1 MPSSSNP
8 EIPKTVIGALF
19 LLLRELLPHKPSTVA
34 AMLDILGVGKSQC
47 YELKER
53 LRETLPELLHSPGRP
68 SVMPEREAELATLK
82 ACYAYTTAHLGAV
95 RVNHSRRQYS
105 DGFRNFMIDLV
116 APGGPAESL
125 SLECLAELSDVP
137 LGTLKSWL
145 AVPARKPLTPEH
157 AEPTTTK
164 ANPDDDQAGGDQA
177 APPIWLTESALSA
190 QVKTILTVWPSW
202 EGSFKAFCQA
212 MSTDFRIQRGPT
224 FIGNILQV
232 AGLRERQPRKSKEA
246 PWSRGTFRTHFPG
259 AQWLGDGTNLAIV
272 WNGKRYVFNIET
284 LLDATSNAVV
294 GFAVTDS
301 ESADALGQA
310 FDSSLETT
318 QGIVPLAVTLDNK
331 PCNTCEAAATAVGGA
346 IVLLG
351 TPGRGQSKAALE
363 GAFGLF
369 AQAMPALAIE
379 GGSDR
384 EMARS
389 ALRLVLTAWHRGR
402 NGRPRKRF
410 QGKSPAQV
418 FLESCPTH
426 EDTEAFL
433 KWAQE
438 LWRQQEAYRLTREA
452 RLDPQRLETLRIGL
466 LDLAIPDPDDRLAK
480 ALARFCRD
488 SISRGLATFESK
500 RDNGTVPPEAHRQG
514 AYLGGIIANLH
525 TQLELERF
533 AVHLMK
539 QRLRARD
546 LTLEPLARMAAEL
559 RANASNQEQKP
570 GLVKAF
576 LQRALEAPYKIDFL
590 FWAKAITDTLV
601 SLPESVRAVLCE
613 TLVRRV
619 AKAFATDRD
628 RRADL
633 IDRLVSCV
641 ALSTAA

>member
-1 MPSSSNP
+1 
-8 EIPKTVIGALF
+8 
-19 LLLRELLPHKPSTVA
+19 
-34 AMLDILGVGKSQC
+34 MLETLGVGKSQC

-53 LRETLPELLHSPGRP
+53 LREMLPELLRPPGRP
-68 SVMPEREAELATLK
+68 SARPEKEAELATIK
-82 ACYAYTTAHLGAV
+82 ACYAYSIAHLGAV

-105 DGFRNFMIDLV
+105 DGFRHFMIDLV
-116 APGGPAESL
+116 GPGGPAESL
-125 SLECLAELSDVP
+125 SLECVADLADVP

-145 AVPARKPLTPEH
+145 ALPVAKPPVPNSEESVTPEADPDEEH
-157 AEPTTTK
+157 AR
-164 ANPDDDQAGGDQA
+164 DDLA
-177 APPIWLTESALSA
+177 ATPVWLTESALSA
-190 QVKTILTVWPSW
+190 QVKTILTVWPAW
-202 EGSFKAFCQA
+202 EGTFMAFCQA
-212 MSTDFRIQRGPT
+212 MSTDFRINRGPT

-232 AGLRERQPRKSKEA
+232 AGLRERRPRKSKET
-246 PWSRGTFRTHFPG
+246 PWSRGAFRTHFPG
-259 AQWLGDGTNLAIV
+259 AQWLADGTSLPII

-284 LLDATSNAVV
+284 ILDTASNAVV

-310 FDSSLETT
+310 FDASLETT

-331 PCNTCEAAATAVGGA
+331 PCNTCEAAAAAVGGA
-346 IVLLG
+346 ILLFG

-379 GGSDR
+379 GQSDR

-410 QGKSPAQV
+410 KGKSPAQV

-426 EDTEAFL
+426 EDTEAFI

-438 LWRQQEAYRLTREA
+438 LWCQQEAYRLTREA
-452 RLDPQRLETLRIGL
+452 RLDPQRLETLKKGL
-466 LDLAIPDPDDRLAK
+466 LELAIPDPDDRLAK

-500 RDNGTVPPEAHRQG
+500 RDNGTVPQEVHRQG

-546 LTLEPLARMAAEL
+546 LTLEPLARMADEL
-559 RANASNQEQKP
+559 RANACNQEQRP

-590 FWAKAITDTLV
+590 FWAKATTDAFL
-601 SLPESVRAVLCE
+601 SLPESLRAALCD
-613 TLVRRV
+613 TLLRRV
-619 AKAFATDRD
+619 TEALKTDRD

-641 ALSTAA
+641 VLSPILPTAA

>member
-1 MPSSSNP
+1 
-8 EIPKTVIGALF
+8 
-19 LLLRELLPHKPSTVA
+19 
-34 AMLDILGVGKSQC
+34 MLDTLGVGKSQC

-53 LRETLPELLHSPGRP
+53 LREMLPELLRPPGRP
-68 SVMPEREAELATLK
+68 SARPEREAELATIK
-82 ACYAYTTAHLGAV
+82 ACYAYTTTHLGAV

-105 DGFRNFMIDLV
+105 DGFRHFMIDLV
-116 APGGPAESL
+116 GPGGPAESL
-125 SLECLAELSDVP
+125 SLECLADLADVP

-145 AVPARKPLTPEH
+145 AVPATKPPTPEH
-157 AEPTTTK
+157 GEPMTTEVG
-164 ANPDDDQAGGDQA
+164 PDEGQARGDLA
-177 APPIWLTESALSA
+177 TTPVWLTESALSA
-190 QVKTILTVWPSW
+190 QVKTILTVWPAW
-202 EGSFKAFCQA
+202 EGTFMAFCQA

-232 AGLRERQPRKSKEA
+232 AGLRERRPRKSKEA
-246 PWSRGTFRTHFPG
+246 PWSRGAFRTHFPG
-259 AQWLGDGTNLAIV
+259 AQWLGDGTSLAII
-272 WNGKRYVFNIET
+272 WNGKRFIFNIET
-284 LLDATSNAVV
+284 LLDAASNAVV

-301 ESADALGQA
+301 ESVDALDQA
-310 FDSSLETT
+310 YDASAETT
-318 QGIVPLAVTLDNK
+318 QGLVPLAVTLDNK
-331 PCNTCEAAATAVGGA
+331 PCNTSEAAAGVFGGS
-346 IVLLG
+346 ILLFG

-369 AQAMPALAIE
+369 AQAMPALAV
-379 GGSDR
+379 GGESDR

-402 NGRPRKRF
+402 NGRPRKQF

-426 EDTEAFL
+426 EDTEAFI

-438 LWRQQEAYRLTREA
+438 LWRQQEAYRMTREA
-452 RLDPQRLETLRIGL
+452 RLDPQRLETLKEGL
-466 LDLAIPDPDDRLAK
+466 LRLDIPDPDNRLAK

-488 SISRGLATFESK
+488 SIARGLAIFESK
-500 RDNGTVPPEAHRQG
+500 RDNGTVPQEAHQQG

-546 LTLEPLARMAAEL
+546 LTLEPLTRTADEL
-559 RANASNQEQKP
+559 RANASNPEQRP

-576 LQRALEAPYKIDFL
+576 LQRALDAPYKIDFL
-590 FWAKAITDTLV
+590 FWAKATTDAFL
-601 SLPESVRAVLCE
+601 SLPETIRAALCD
-613 TLVRRV
+613 TLVRR
-619 AKAFATDRD
+619 ATKAFATDRD

-641 ALSTAA
+641 VLSPVLTTAA

>member
-1 MPSSSNP
+1 
-8 EIPKTVIGALF
+8 
-19 LLLRELLPHKPSTVA
+19 
-34 AMLDILGVGKSQC
+34 MLEDLGVGKSQC
-47 YELKER
+47 YELKDR
-53 LRETLPELLHSPGRP
+53 LREMLPELLRPPGRP
-68 SVMPEREAELATLK
+68 SAKADREAELATIK

-105 DGFRNFMIDLV
+105 DGFRYFMIDLV
-116 APGGPAESL
+116 APGGPAEPL
-125 SLECLAELSDVP
+125 SLECLADLTNVP

-145 AVPARKPLTPEH
+145 ALPATKQPTSEQEEPATTELDGPDIDH
-157 AEPTTTK
+157 ARADQN
-164 ANPDDDQAGGDQA
+164 ANPA
-177 APPIWLTESALSA
+177 WLTESALSA
-190 QVKTILTVWPSW
+190 QVKTILTVWPTW
-202 EGSFKAFCQA
+202 EGTFMAFCQA

-232 AGLRERQPRKSKEA
+232 AGLRERRPRKCKEA
-246 PWSRGTFRTHFPG
+246 PWSRGAFRAHFPG
-259 AQWLGDGTNLAIV
+259 AQWLGDGTSIAIV
-272 WNGKRYVFNIET
+272 WKDQRYVFNVQA
-284 LLDATSNAVV
+284 LLDVASNAVV

-301 ESADALGQA
+301 ESAEALDQA
-310 FDSSLETT
+310 FDASLETT

-331 PCNTCEAAATAVGGA
+331 PCNTSEAAAAAHDGS
-346 IVLLG
+346 ILLFG

-369 AQAMPALAIE
+369 AQALPALAID
-379 GGSDR
+379 GKSDR

-389 ALRLVLTAWHRGR
+389 ALRLVLTSWHRGR

-438 LWRQQEAYRLTREA
+438 LWRQQEVHRLTREA
-452 RLDPQRLETLRIGL
+452 RLDPQRLEILKEGL
-466 LDLAIPDPDDRLAK
+466 LRLAIPDPDDRLAK

-500 RDNGTVPPEAHRQG
+500 HDNGTLPQEAHQHG

-539 QRLRARD
+539 QRVRARD
-546 LTLEPLARMAAEL
+546 LTLEPLVRTAEEL
-559 RANASNQEQKP
+559 RANSPNQEQKP
-570 GLVKAF
+570 ELIKAF
-576 LQRALEAPYKIDFL
+576 LQRALDAPYRIDFL
-590 FWAKAITDTLV
+590 FWAKATTDAFL
-601 SLPESVRAVLCE
+601 SLPETLRA
-613 TLVRRV
+613 TLFDTLTRRV
-619 AKAFATDRD
+619 SNAFKTNRD

-633 IDRLVSCV
+633 VDRLVTCV
-641 ALSTAA
+641 ALSPILPAAT

>member
-1 MPSSSNP
+1 
-8 EIPKTVIGALF
+8 
-19 LLLRELLPHKPSTVA
+19 
-34 AMLDILGVGKSQC
+34 MLDTLDVGKSQC

-53 LRETLPELLHSPGRP
+53 LREVLPELLRPPGRP
-68 SVMPEREAELATLK
+68 SARPEKDAELATIK
-82 ACYAYTTAHLGAV
+82 ACYTYTTTHLGAV

-105 DGFRNFMIDLV
+105 DGFRHFMIDLV
-116 APGGPAESL
+116 GPGGPAESL
-125 SLECLAELSDVP
+125 SLECLSDLADVP

-145 AVPARKPLTPEH
+145 AIPVSKPPTLDPEEPVSPPADPNEDHAQDDLVATPV
-157 AEPTTTK
+157 
-164 ANPDDDQAGGDQA
+164 
-177 APPIWLTESALSA
+177 WLTESALSA
-190 QVKTILTVWPSW
+190 QVKTILTVWPAW
-202 EGSFKAFCQA
+202 EGTFMAFCQA

-232 AGLRERQPRKSKEA
+232 AGLRERRPRKSKEA
-246 PWSRGTFRTHFPG
+246 PWSSGAFRTHFPG
-259 AQWLGDGTNLAIV
+259 AQWLGDGTSLAIV
-272 WNGKRYVFNIET
+272 WNGRRYVFNIET
-284 LLDATSNAVV
+284 LLDVASNAVV

-301 ESADALGQA
+301 EGVDALDQA
-310 FDSSLETT
+310 YDASAETT
-318 QGIVPLAVTLDNK
+318 QGVVPFAVTLDNK
-331 PCNTCEAAATAVGGA
+331 PCNTSAAAAAVFDGS
-346 IVLLG
+346 ILLFG

-369 AQAMPALAIE
+369 AQAMPALAIDGE
-379 GGSDR
+379 SDK

-402 NGRPRKRF
+402 NGRPRKQF

-426 EDTEAFL
+426 EDTEAFI

-438 LWRQQEAYRLTREA
+438 LWRQQEVYRMTREA
-452 RLDPQRLETLRIGL
+452 RLDPQRLETLKEGL
-466 LDLAIPDPDDRLAK
+466 MRLDIPDPDDRLAK

-488 SISRGLATFESK
+488 SISRGLATFEGK
-500 RDNGTVPPEAHRQG
+500 RDNGTVPQETHRQG

-546 LTLEPLARMAAEL
+546 LTLEPLARMADEL
-559 RANASNQEQKP
+559 RVKASNQEQKP
-570 GLVKAF
+570 ELVKAF
-576 LQRALEAPYKIDFL
+576 LQRALDAPYKIDFL
-590 FWAKAITDTLV
+590 FWAKATTDAFL
-601 SLPESVRAVLCE
+601 SLPETFRAALCD

-619 AKAFATDRD
+619 TKAFATDRD

-641 ALSTAA
+641 VLSPVLSTAA